1 MTTVTALYDDM
12 TSAKAAV
19 ADLVSAGFRRE
30 DISLIANDADKT
42 YASYTTG
49 TYEEDVDG
57 DEGAGFGAI
66 IGALVGFGAMLI
78 PGIGPVVAAGPL
90 AAALLGSG
98 IGAAAGAVTGGL
110 TASLVDTGIDE
121 EDAGYFSEGV
131 RRGGV
136 LVVAHVNDEQAERVV
151 TILNTHSP
159 VDIHNRAD
167 QWRSSGWT
175 GFTEEATPLPVETIK
190 QERTLYSTP
199 VARTADVAD
208 GTKLQVVQEE
218 VQVGK
223 REVEK
228 GGVRVHSYVTERP
241 VQTDVNLREEHVS
254 VERVPVNR
262 AATQADFAT
271 GEESFEVKEMAEEA
285 VVQKQAR
292 VVEEVVVR
300 KDVNEHTETINETVR
315 RKDVD
320 VENVASTDT
329 SFDTYANRF
338 QTHYKTSYGS
348 LGRDYNYYMPAYRYG
363 YTLAN
368 DPAYRGRDWSY
379 VESAARTRWEED
391 NDTLW
396 DDIKDAV
403 RYGWDVLTG
412 RS

>member
-12 TSAKAAV
+12 SSAKAAV

-42 YASYTTG
+42 YAGYTSG
-49 TYEEDVDG
+49 DYHEDDVEG
-57 DEGAGFGAI
+57 DEGAGFGAV

-121 EDAGYFSEGV
+121 EDAGYFAEGV

-151 TILNTHSP
+151 TIMNTHSP
-159 VDIHNRAD
+159 ADIHSRAE
-167 QWRSSGWT
+167 QWRTSGWN
-175 GFTEEATPLPVETIK
+175 GFTEEAAPLTSETIR
-190 QERTLYSTP
+190 QERTAYTAP
-199 VARTADVAD
+199 VARSADVAD
-208 GTKLQVVQEE
+208 GTKLQVVEEE

-223 REVEK
+223 RQVEK

-262 AATQADFAT
+262 AATAADFAT
-271 GEESFEVKEMAEEA
+271 GEESFEVTEMAEEA
-285 VVQKQAR
+285 VVSKQAR

-320 VENVASTDT
+320 VEHVGAADIDSYTD
-329 SFDTYANRF
+329 RF
-338 QTHYKTSYGS
+338 QTHYKTTFGS
-348 LGRDYNYYMPAYRYG
+348 KGRDYNYYMPAYRYG
-363 YTLAN
+363 STLAN
-368 DPAYRGRDWSY
+368 NPEYRDRDWSY

-403 RYGWDVLTG
+403 RYGWDVLRG
-412 RS
+412 RA